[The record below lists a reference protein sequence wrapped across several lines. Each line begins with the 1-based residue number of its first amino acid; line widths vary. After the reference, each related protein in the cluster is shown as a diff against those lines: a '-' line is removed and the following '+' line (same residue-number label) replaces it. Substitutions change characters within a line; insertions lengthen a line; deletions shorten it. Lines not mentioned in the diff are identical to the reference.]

1 MLYKILTLLKTNV
14 LYNLDM
20 RKKEF
25 RIGQIVEVHHDD
37 EIRVA
42 RILNINKDHEDAVV
56 TYLDDIFMD
65 LETETVSLLKL
76 SKYEKKVE
84 I

>member
-42 RILNINKDHEDAVV
+42 RILNINENHEDAVV

>member
-42 RILNINKDHEDAVV
+42 RILNINEDHEDAVV

>member
-37 EIRVA
+37 EIKVA
-42 RILNINKDHEDAVV
+42 RILNINEDHEDAVV

>member
-1 MLYKILTLLKTNV
+1 
-14 LYNLDM
+14 M
-20 RKKEF
+20 RKQEF

-37 EIRVA
+37 ELRIA
-42 RILNINKDHEDAVV
+42 RILNINNEHEDAVI